1 MKKINLFIFLV
12 AQLFATSMFAQLT
25 TQVANAGDSE
35 INPFIIASADDLL
48 AMNSVYSSAAP
59 STAELRYFKMTADV
73 DMAGKTWVSFNAA
86 SPFNKH
92 VNFDGDGHVIKNL
105 TATGQYAGLFGV
117 LCGVVK
123 NLGVINA
130 TLSGSNN
137 QGVIAGYLGSSSP
150 ASAAYTGLIE
160 NCYTTGTITATA
172 IRVGG
177 IVGYIGGK
185 SGTTISTI
193 RNCYSTV
200 NINSTSTTL
209 GGIAGA
215 SVNAFIIENCY
226 SAGKLKTTGG
236 GYVAGILA
244 QQRGTD
250 DATSELK
257 GCVVRGDS
265 LIASSATAVG
275 RISGKILSLT
285 PVSNSL
291 GSEATVVQLTNEPTY
306 LTVFNETEIVD
317 QRYDGVTTSETNLSL
332 QSTYETIGWDFTSN
346 WSTVFHNV
354 YPIHQWLAARE
365 DYKEIS
371 GYTSSTDASLSDLKF
386 NGSTINGFSP
396 ETYSYQINL
405 PYGSSVPTVEDI
417 LATTSHA
424 NAGIE
429 LTRSTSTF
437 PTTIT
442 VSVTAED
449 EATNVDYIITFNEGP
464 VSGLENTQEQ
474 HQIISENGRLIITNA
489 INKNITIYSI
499 TGQLIYYTNAIN
511 NKVLVPVNKGIYV
524 VKVENQ
530 INKVTVK

>member
-386 NGSTINGFSP
+386 NGNTINDFSASTHNYNI
-396 ETYSYQINL
+396 EL
-405 PYGSSVPTVEDI
+405 PYGSTTPSTDDI
-417 LATTSHA
+417 TFTKTHA
-424 NAGIE
+424 NATVE
-429 LTRSTSTF
+429 VTRNTSSL
-437 PTTIT
+437 PTSIT
-442 VSVTAED
+442 VTVTAED
-449 EATNVDYIITFNEGP
+449 ETVTQNYILNFTENQ
-464 VSGLENTQEQ
+464 VSGLQQTQSKYK
-474 HQIISENGRLIITNA
+474 IISNNGNLIISDVLNSY
-489 INKNITIYSI
+489 IQIYSA
-499 TGQLIYYTNAIN
+499 TGQLIYFNKNASNEVSVPIDKGVYLVKTKKYTT
-511 NKVLVPVNKGIYV
+511 KYLVK
-524 VKVENQ
+524 
-530 INKVTVK
+530 